1 MQNERRKADDIMRR
15 YRDNEKIERERNKKE
30 RDKEE
35 KLAEWIRKKEED
47 MKGNGLEKWLNDTVL
62 H

>member
-47 MKGNGLEKWLNDTVL
+47 MKGNGLEKWLSGTVL